1 MRSLNSVVVVVV
13 AVESVVVV
21 VVVVTPYIHVVAV
34 GGAVAVHAMKM
45 VVAAV
50 VASSVVVVVVADCNI
65 LEIPDGSDDGVA
77 VVVVDYNSVGME
89 SDHHVDPCV
98 VVVGDDK
105 VLHCDVND

>member
-13 AVESVVVV
+13 AVESVVV

-77 VVVVDYNSVGME
+77 AVAVVDYNSVGME

-98 VVVGDDK
+98 VVGDDK